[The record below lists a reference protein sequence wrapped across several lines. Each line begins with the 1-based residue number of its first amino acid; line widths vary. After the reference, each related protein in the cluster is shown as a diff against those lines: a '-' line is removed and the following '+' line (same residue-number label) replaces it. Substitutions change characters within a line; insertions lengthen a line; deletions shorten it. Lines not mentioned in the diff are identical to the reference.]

1 MTKKYQ
7 LEKGSKKHNCPA
19 CRQKTFVRFVDTNG
33 NYAAD
38 NLGRCDR
45 ESKCGYFEFPKAEPK
60 EPLQP
65 VIRFDGKTVSFE
77 FDYNVNIIADIK
89 ALPGRKWDAQR
100 KQWLIECESLTDE
113 IKAFAGKH
121 GFEIMDFKPKPPVNV
136 PGEVFKQTLQ
146 PERYPANSFIN
157 YLIKKGI
164 PKSEIEK
171 VIALYYLGT
180 VIKGDYSGAITFPFI
195 DVKGNINAIQVKN
208 FDQDNHTTATT
219 FLHAIIARHYTSEGK
234 ALPEWLAAYFDQDKR
249 IRCLFGEHLLNR
261 YPNNPIALVEAP
273 KTAVY
278 GSLYFGGPGE
288 SATNFL
294 WLAVYNKSS
303 FTFDK
308 IKVLEGRKVFVF
320 PDLSKDGATF
330 KEWQTKAQDYQNRL
344 TGTQFIFS
352 DLLERLAPESDR
364 NEGGDLAD
372 FLIKLNWNEFKGHE
386 LYPAI
391 WDAPPERTTELL
403 YWKLANLLCE
413 VEAAFISKDKDRV
426 SQSIN
431 NIWRAGF
438 SEDDDLSEDLLNDYA
453 PSCATFINNHLN

>member
-1 MTKKYQ
+1 MTYKYK
-7 LEKGSKKHNCPA
+7 LERGSKKHLCPS
-19 CRQKTFVRFVDTNG
+19 CKQKTFVRYVDDGG
-33 NYAAD
+33 NYAPD
-38 NLGRCDR
+38 NFGRCDR
-45 ESKCGYFEFPKAEPK
+45 ESKCGYFEFPKVAEK
-60 EPLQP
+60 KPLEP

-77 FDYNVNIIADIK
+77 FDYNPNIIAALK
-89 ALPGRKWDAQR
+89 ELPGRKWDAQR

-121 GFEIMDFKPKPPVNV
+121 GFEIMDFKPKPPVSIPV
-136 PGEVFKQTLQ
+136 EVLKQTLQ
-146 PERYPANSFIN
+146 AERYPANSFIN

-195 DVKGNINAIQVKN
+195 DIKGNVNAIQVKN

-278 GSLYFGGPGE
+278 GSLYFGGPDE
-288 SATNFL
+288 SASNFL

-330 KEWQTKAQDYQNRL
+330 KEWQTKANDYQNRL

-386 LYPAI
+386 LYPAF
-391 WDAPPERTTELL
+391 WDNPCERNATNDYWRYVNWACEL
-403 YWKLANLLCE
+403 
-413 VEAAFISKDKDRV
+413 EAAKV
-426 SQSIN
+426 SRQFAKGDAIL
-431 NIWRAGF
+431 AEMKEKGF
-438 SEDDDLSEDLLNDYA
+438 DEMAEDILRKYA
-453 PSCATFINNHLN
+453 PTLFNQMYLTA